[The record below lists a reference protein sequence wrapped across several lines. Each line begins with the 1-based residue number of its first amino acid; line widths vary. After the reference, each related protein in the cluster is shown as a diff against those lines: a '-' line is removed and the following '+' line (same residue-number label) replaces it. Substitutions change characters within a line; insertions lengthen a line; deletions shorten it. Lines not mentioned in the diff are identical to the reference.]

1 MRGDISFGF
10 CANLVSVQQFGVAWR
25 RRNLQQGCVI
35 VSFRATRRPHVHESM
50 SLAWLGTYFHGHVMV
65 LVYFFIRNPS
75 WSILFLKEPIEVQ
88 QWVPLPVR
96 QSLDIHV
103 L

>member
-10 CANLVSVQQFGVAWR
+10 CANLVSVQQYGVAWR

-65 LVYFFIRNPS
+65 LVYCFY
-75 WSILFLKEPIEVQ
+75 KEP
-88 QWVPLPVR
+88 
-96 QSLDIHV
+96 V
-103 L
+103 LVYFVFKRTH